1 MVEAVQIVTEGR
13 VRALYEKDIKSCRS
27 DLPAT
32 GTGTDCVAIISLGDG
47 VGNFI
52 AAEAHQARRADRRRG
67 LHLCCKRPGARDW
80 QVKVVFMDWQAFL
93 NSSASLLLSAFLLD
107 LAAGDPRWFPHP
119 VVLMGKFI
127 SKSESLLWTGKASR
141 DLISGI
147 AVSLALLALAVGATW
162 ALLDPL
168 TFLPPLVAFVLT
180 AGLASTTLAT
190 RGLLDAIT
198 RIETP
203 LRLGNL
209 VEARENLGHIVGRD
223 TSALNEDKVLR
234 ASLESLAENTSDG
247 IVAPLFYLFLGGIPL
262 AMAYKAVNTLDS
274 MIGYRTERYFYF
286 GKFAAR
292 LDDMANFIPAR
303 LTALLMVI
311 ATLLVK
317 LNAGPALRV
326 LRRDHANHLSPNA
339 GYPEATLAGALG
351 IRLGGPSVYFGK
363 EVWKPTMGDDIKP
376 VNIEMLKEARSL
388 CLVTA
393 ILSLVTFVLIST
405 VRW

>member
-1 MVEAVQIVTEGR
+1 
-13 VRALYEKDIKSCRS
+13 
-27 DLPAT
+27 
-32 GTGTDCVAIISLGDG
+32 
-47 VGNFI
+47 
-52 AAEAHQARRADRRRG
+52 
-67 LHLCCKRPGARDW
+67 
-80 QVKVVFMDWQAFL
+80 MDWQAFL
-93 NSSASLLLSAFLLD
+93 NSSALLLLSAFLLD
-107 LAAGDPRWFPHP
+107 LAVGDPPWFPHP

-127 SKSESLLWTGKASR
+127 SRGESLLWTGKAWR
-141 DLISGI
+141 DFISGM
-147 AVSLALLALAVGATW
+147 VLSLALIALAVGTAW
-162 ALLDPL
+162 ALLYSL
-168 TFLPPLVAFVLT
+168 TFLPPWIAFILA
-180 AGLASTTLAT
+180 AGVASTTLAT

-203 LRLGNL
+203 LRSGNL
-209 VEARENLGHIVGRD
+209 VKARENLAHIVGRD
-223 TSALNEDKVLR
+223 TAALNEDKILR

-274 MIGYRTERYFYF
+274 MVGYRTERYFYF

-292 LDDMANFIPAR
+292 LDDLANFIPAR

-311 ATLLVK
+311 ATFLVR
-317 LNAGPALRV
+317 LNPGLALRV

-339 GYPEATLAGALG
+339 GYPEAALAGALG

-363 EVWKPTMGDDIKP
+363 EVWKPYLGDDFTSVKIT
-376 VNIEMLKEARSL
+376 MLKEARCL

-405 VRW
+405 ARL

>member
-1 MVEAVQIVTEGR
+1 
-13 VRALYEKDIKSCRS
+13 
-27 DLPAT
+27 
-32 GTGTDCVAIISLGDG
+32 
-47 VGNFI
+47 
-52 AAEAHQARRADRRRG
+52 
-67 LHLCCKRPGARDW
+67 
-80 QVKVVFMDWQAFL
+80 
-93 NSSASLLLSAFLLD
+93 
-107 LAAGDPRWFPHP
+107 
-119 VVLMGKFI
+119 MGKFI
-127 SKSESLLWTGKASR
+127 SRGESLLRTGKAARLYLRNGS
-141 DLISGI
+141 L
-147 AVSLALLALAVGATW
+147 LALDRLAVGAAW
-162 ALLDPL
+162 ALLYSL
-168 TFLPPLVAFVLT
+168 TFLPPWIAFVLA
-180 AGLASTTLAT
+180 AGVASTTLAT

-198 RIETP
+198 QIETP
-203 LRLGNL
+203 LRSGNL
-209 VEARENLGHIVGRD
+209 VETREKLSHIVGRD

-247 IVAPLFYLFLGGIPL
+247 IIAPMFYLFLGGIPL

-292 LDDMANFIPAR
+292 LDDVANFIPAR

-363 EVWKPTMGDDIKP
+363 EVWKPTIGDDFMP

-405 VRW
+405 ALS

>member
-1 MVEAVQIVTEGR
+1 
-13 VRALYEKDIKSCRS
+13 
-27 DLPAT
+27 
-32 GTGTDCVAIISLGDG
+32 
-47 VGNFI
+47 
-52 AAEAHQARRADRRRG
+52 
-67 LHLCCKRPGARDW
+67 
-80 QVKVVFMDWQAFL
+80 MDWQAFL
-93 NSSASLLLSAFLLD
+93 NSSASLLLSAFRLA

-127 SKSESLLWTGKASR
+127 SKSESLLWTGKAWR

-162 ALLDPL
+162 ALLYSL

-286 GKFAAR
+286 GKFAAH

-317 LNAGPALRV
+317 LNPGPALRV

>member
-1 MVEAVQIVTEGR
+1 
-13 VRALYEKDIKSCRS
+13 
-27 DLPAT
+27 
-32 GTGTDCVAIISLGDG
+32 
-47 VGNFI
+47 
-52 AAEAHQARRADRRRG
+52 
-67 LHLCCKRPGARDW
+67 
-80 QVKVVFMDWQAFL
+80 MDWQAFL

-127 SKSESLLWTGKASR
+127 SKSESLLWTGKAWR
-141 DLISGI
+141 DLTSGI

-162 ALLDPL
+162 ALLYFL
-168 TFLPPLVAFVLT
+168 TFLPPLIAFVLI

-274 MIGYRTERYFYF
+274 MVGYRTERYFYF

-317 LNAGPALRV
+317 LNPGPALRV

-376 VNIEMLKEARSL
+376 VSIEMLKEARSL

>member
-1 MVEAVQIVTEGR
+1 
-13 VRALYEKDIKSCRS
+13 
-27 DLPAT
+27 
-32 GTGTDCVAIISLGDG
+32 
-47 VGNFI
+47 
-52 AAEAHQARRADRRRG
+52 
-67 LHLCCKRPGARDW
+67 
-80 QVKVVFMDWQAFL
+80 MDWQAFL

-107 LAAGDPRWFPHP
+107 LAVGDPRWFPHP
-119 VVLMGKFI
+119 VVLMGEFI
-127 SKSESLLWTGKASR
+127 SRGESLLWTGKAWR
-141 DLISGI
+141 DFISGM
-147 AVSLALLALAVGATW
+147 AVSLALLALAVGAAW
-162 ALLDPL
+162 ALLYFL
-168 TFLPPLVAFVLT
+168 TFLPPWIAFVLT

-209 VEARENLGHIVGRD
+209 VEARENLAHIVGRD

-247 IVAPLFYLFLGGIPL
+247 IVAPMFYLLLGGIPM

-292 LDDMANFIPAR
+292 LDDVANFIPAR
-303 LTALLMVI
+303 LTALFMVI

-326 LRRDHANHLSPNA
+326 LRRDHVNHLSPNA

-351 IRLGGPSVYFGK
+351 IRLGGPSVYFSK
-363 EVWKPTMGDDIKP
+363 EVWKPTMGDDFTP

-405 VRW
+405 ARL